1 MRLVCQV
8 LYTRAAVEFQAS
20 SSCETIASDVSL
32 AGEFDAEREELLQ
45 KLDACAPQQADFIRL
60 QWEQTQRISEVTEL
74 QKVQDLLPCTI
85 NCSAKVAN
93 LGALL
98 RI

>member
-1 MRLVCQV
+1 MYRL
-8 LYTRAAVEFQAS
+8 QAS
-20 SSCETIASDVSL
+20 STRREKSFCRSL
-32 AGEFDAEREELLQ
+32 MPAP
-45 KLDACAPQQADFIRL
+45 PQQADFIRL

-74 QKVQDLLPCTI
+74 QKVQDQLPCMI
-85 NCSAKVAN
+85 NCSAKVAK